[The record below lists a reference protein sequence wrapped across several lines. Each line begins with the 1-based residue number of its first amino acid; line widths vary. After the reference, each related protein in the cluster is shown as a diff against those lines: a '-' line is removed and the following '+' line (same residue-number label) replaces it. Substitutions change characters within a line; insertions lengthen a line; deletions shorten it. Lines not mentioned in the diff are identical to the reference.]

1 MSERLC
7 NLFEECQTPDAPLC
21 PIQENTVRY
30 GIWYPDEPICRA
42 KKFQDLSWIKKQ
54 KKIAKLKLN
63 MDDGFFTIKMLN
75 HIQVIPRSLK
85 GADPADGNAEMKW
98 LQNRTEKQ
106 VKPSYRK
113 LHKRAVDMEEPRA
126 GMLL

>member
-21 PIQENTVRY
+21 PIQESTVRY

-63 MDDGFFTIKMLN
+63 MDDGFFTIRMLN
-75 HIQVIPRSLK
+75 QIQVVPRSLK
-85 GADPADGNAEMKW
+85 GADPADSNAEMKW

-106 VKPSYRK
+106 VKSTYRK
-113 LHKRAVDMEEPRA
+113 LHKRAVDIEDPRA
-126 GMLL
+126 RMLL